1 LQVQAPARQ
10 LQLVTP
16 QVHCSVLLLD
26 MMMMMVSAVKPMCET
41 VRRTVERKDG

>member
-1 LQVQAPARQ
+1 MLVGQVQAPARQ

-26 MMMMMVSAVKPMCET
+26 MMMMVSAVKLVCEA
-41 VRRTVERKDG
+41 VDNSA

>member
-26 MMMMMVSAVKPMCET
+26 MMMMMVSAVKPISIE
-41 VRRTVERKDG
+41 KK